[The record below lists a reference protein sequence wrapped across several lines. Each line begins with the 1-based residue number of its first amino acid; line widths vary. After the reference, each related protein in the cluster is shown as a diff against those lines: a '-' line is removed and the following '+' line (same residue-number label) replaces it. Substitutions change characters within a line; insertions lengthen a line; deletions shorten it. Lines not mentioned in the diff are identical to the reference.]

1 MKFQLCLAL
10 VLSSFVFANA
20 QEATSAA
27 DTVDKIKLDLLDLQ
41 AREEGMK
48 SRLVELEEA
57 LKPENIAR
65 SLAGVGSTRPE
76 ELREA
81 RRRQLTIE
89 RDGIV
94 AQLRI
99 LENTRT
105 RLDSSLA
112 EAQARAYHES
122 ARQVAPTQ
130 ALVAASPMSTR
141 WLLLGAV
148 GLCALAVIAGLVIY
162 QRAVRL
168 R

>member
-1 MKFQLCLAL
+1 MKLQLCLAL
-10 VLSSFVFANA
+10 ILSSFVFANA

-41 AREEGMK
+41 AREEGLK
-48 SRLVELEEA
+48 ARLIELEEA

-105 RLDSSLA
+105 RLESSLA

-122 ARQVAPTQ
+122 ARQAAPTQ
-130 ALVAASPMSTR
+130 ALVAQSSMSTR
-141 WLLLGAV
+141 WLLFGAV

-162 QRAVRL
+162 QRAVKL

>member
-1 MKFQLCLAL
+1 MKLQLCLAL
-10 VLSSFVFANA
+10 ILSSFVFANA
-20 QEATSAA
+20 QQPTSAA

-41 AREEGMK
+41 AKEEGMK

-89 RDGIV
+89 RDSIV

-99 LENTRT
+99 IENTRT
-105 RLDSSLA
+105 RLESSLA

-122 ARQVAPTQ
+122 AAPTQ
-130 ALVAASPMSTR
+130 ALVAQSPMSTR
-141 WLLLGAV
+141 WLLVGAA
-148 GLCALAVIAGLVIY
+148 GLFALAVIAGLVIY
-162 QRAVRL
+162 QRAIKL

>member
-1 MKFQLCLAL
+1 MKLQLCLAL
-10 VLSSFVFANA
+10 ILSAFVFANA

-41 AREEGMK
+41 AKEEGMK
-48 SRLVELEEA
+48 ARLVELEEA

-89 RDGIV
+89 RDSIV

-99 LENTRT
+99 VENTRT
-105 RLDSSLA
+105 RLESSLA
-112 EAQARAYHES
+112 DAQARAYHES
-122 ARQVAPTQ
+122 ARQTAPTQ
-130 ALVAASPMSTR
+130 ALVAQSPMSTR
-141 WLLLGAV
+141 WLVLGAA

-162 QRAVRL
+162 QRAVKL